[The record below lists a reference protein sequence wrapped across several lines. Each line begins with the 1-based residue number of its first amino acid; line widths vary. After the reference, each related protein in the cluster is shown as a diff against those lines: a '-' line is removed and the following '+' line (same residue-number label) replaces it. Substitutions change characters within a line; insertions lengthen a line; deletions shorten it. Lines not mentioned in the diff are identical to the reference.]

1 MRYREVVEGLER
13 SEREIE
19 EEMLDEDK
27 VLKNKITRDYY
38 FSL

>member
-13 SEREIE
+13 SGREIK

-27 VLKNKITRDYY
+27 VLKSKITRDYH